1 MLAAKDKGE
10 ILSQTHE
17 GECSDFMHQC
27 TMPPAYRAGGLTK
40 AVIKDVYVLR
50 AFRPLLG
57 QPMRVRDEM
66 NKSSF

>member
-1 MLAAKDKGE
+1 MFL
-10 ILSQTHE
+10 
-17 GECSDFMHQC
+17 C
-27 TMPPAYRAGGLTK
+27 TSKPGLYYCLPPAYGAGGLKK